1 MATGPQPEDLYGA
14 IHRKEY
20 QMKKVNAQHFRPSDP
35 VRMALGY
42 AVEDLGGREMKL
54 AKALRRVYEDP
65 ENPANPN
72 ARPKT
77 SEEEERAAKLL
88 DVGMADAAMRR
99 GSFVV
104 DIKRRSLSRPGEQFA
119 RFDDT
124 GMVAD
129 AMVSLGADAVFVNVD
144 YEAYGGDLSE
154 LKSAIRAVREA
165 SPTAA
170 VVMKDIVVDEIQ
182 LGLAKEAGADGI
194 LLVASVLG
202 PALENFLDQAT
213 CMGLETIVE
222 CHTANEVEAALAA
235 LAQNIMVS
243 NYDRIRGEY
252 HPDQAYKLA
261 GLFPGSGGPIITLAG
276 GDITTTDQMKKLL
289 AIGYDG
295 VVVGKAVM
303 GSTRAPE
310 FIKCAR
316 DRTLLPAEFSQWGLD
331 NYEFDPEGNL
341 MDGPKKDVI
350 SAGDEGTFE

>member
-1 MATGPQPEDLYGA
+1 
-14 IHRKEY
+14 
-20 QMKKVNAQHFRPSDP
+20 MKKLNAQHSRPSDP

-42 AVEDLGGREMKL
+42 TVEGVGGRDMLL
-54 AKALRRVYEDP
+54 AKALRRVYED
-65 ENPANPN
+65 ESNPANPS
-72 ARPKT
+72 ARKT
-77 SEEEERAAKLL
+77 TAAEEERAAKLL
-88 DVGMADAAMRR
+88 EVGMADSSMRR

-104 DIKRRSLSRPGEQFA
+104 DIKRRSLSRPGENFA
-119 RFDDT
+119 NFDDA

-129 AMVSLGADAVFVNVD
+129 AMVSLGSDAVFVSVD

-154 LKSAIRAVREA
+154 LKSAVRAVRDA

-182 LGLAKEAGADGI
+182 LGLAKEAGADAV
-194 LLVASVLG
+194 LLIASVLG

-222 CHTANEVEAALAA
+222 CHTRNEVQAALAC
-235 LAQNIMVS
+235 LAQNIMVT
-243 NYDRIRGEY
+243 NYDRIRQEY

-261 GLFPGSGGPIITLAG
+261 GMFPGSGGPIITLAG
-276 GDITTTDQMKKLL
+276 GGIETTDQMKKLL

-310 FIKCAR
+310 FIACAR
-316 DRTLLPAEFSQWGLD
+316 DRTLLPAEFSQWGMDDL
-331 NYEFDPEGNL
+331 EFDPDGNL
-341 MDGPKKDVI
+341 MPESKEVP
-350 SAGDEGTFE
+350 SADDEGIFQ

>member
-1 MATGPQPEDLYGA
+1 MAYGPPPEDLYGA

-20 QMKKVNAQHFRPSDP
+20 QMKKVNAQHARPSDP
-35 VRMALGY
+35 VKMALGY
-42 AVEDLGGREMKL
+42 AVEGISGREMKL

-77 SEEEERAAKLL
+77 PEEEERAAKLL
-88 DVGMADAAMRR
+88 DIGMADATMRR

-119 RFDDT
+119 RFDDA

-144 YEAYGGDLSE
+144 YEAYGGDLLE
-154 LKSAIRAVREA
+154 LKSAIRAVKEA

-194 LLVASVLG
+194 LLIASVLG

-252 HPDQAYKLA
+252 HPDQAFKLA

-331 NYEFDPEGNL
+331 DYEFDPEGNL
-341 MDGPKKDVI
+341 MDGPNKDVI

>member
-1 MATGPQPEDLYGA
+1 
-14 IHRKEY
+14 
-20 QMKKVNAQHFRPSDP
+20 MKKLNAQHSRPSDP

-42 AVEDLGGREMKL
+42 AVEGLGGRDMKL
-54 AKALRRVYEDP
+54 AKALRRVYDDP

-72 ARPKT
+72 ARSKT
-77 SEEEERAAKLL
+77 PEEEERAAKLL

-104 DIKRRSLSRPGEQFA
+104 DIKRKSLSRPGEMFA
-119 RFDDT
+119 RFDDA
-124 GMVAD
+124 GLVAD

-165 SPTAA
+165 NPNAA

-194 LLVASVLG
+194 LLIAAVLG
-202 PALENFLDQAT
+202 PALDNFLDQAT

-222 CHTANEVEAALAA
+222 CHTSNEVQAALDA
-235 LAQNIMVS
+235 LAQNIMVT
-243 NYDRIRGEY
+243 NYDRVKGEY

-261 GLFPGSGGPIITLAG
+261 GLFPGGGGPIITLAG
-276 GDITTTDQMKKLL
+276 GGIETTDQMKKLL
-289 AIGYDG
+289 AVGYDS

-316 DRTLLPAEFSQWGLD
+316 DRTLLPAEFSQWGLED
-331 NYEFDPEGNL
+331 MEFDPDGNY
-341 MDGPKKDVI
+341 MEGPKTTVP